1 MGASCAGN
9 LGKEALSSKSSPPSP
24 SNLSMHLNA
33 DGLMN
38 TSLTER
44 GGLPLLA
51 AWLAVSL
58 WHILHHRGCGCG
70 GCSGDCAHC
79 RTSCGKEDR

>member
-1 MGASCAGN
+1 MGWLEWAVLA
-9 LGKEALSSKSSPPSP
+9 
-24 SNLSMHLNA
+24 
-33 DGLMN
+33 
-38 TSLTER
+38 
-44 GGLPLLA
+44 LLA

-58 WHILHHRGCGCG
+58 WRMLHHRGCGCG

>member
-1 MGASCAGN
+1 MGWLEWAVLA
-9 LGKEALSSKSSPPSP
+9 
-24 SNLSMHLNA
+24 
-33 DGLMN
+33 
-38 TSLTER
+38 
-44 GGLPLLA
+44 LLA

-58 WHILHHRGCGCG
+58 WHILHHRGCG

>member
-1 MGASCAGN
+1 MGWLEWAVLA
-9 LGKEALSSKSSPPSP
+9 
-24 SNLSMHLNA
+24 
-33 DGLMN
+33 
-38 TSLTER
+38 
-44 GGLPLLA
+44 LLA

-58 WHILHHRGCGCG
+58 WRMLHHRGCCG

>member
-1 MGASCAGN
+1 MKRRLS
-9 LGKEALSSKSSPPSP
+9 KKALVPV
-24 SNLSMHLNA
+24 
-33 DGLMN
+33 
-38 TSLTER
+38 TSVLA
-44 GGLPLLA
+44 LLA

-58 WHILHHRGCGCG
+58 LRILHHRGCGCG